1 MKTTKQIADGL
12 RVSKQQV
19 YRYIKKHCI
28 NEALQENGV
37 KYYDETAE
45 SLIAQGFSQ
54 NTASSEVL
62 QKHINEAPTETAIE
76 AVISM
81 LQKELDAKNKQIADQ
96 AELLKAKDKQ
106 IENLTSSIDNLT
118 TSLQAEQA
126 LHGGT
131 MKQLVAPEE
140 VSEPADVVID
150 VEPEQKKRGFFSL
163 FKKIRS
169 NQ

>member
-12 RVSKQQV
+12 GVSKQQV

-28 NEALQENGV
+28 NEAHQENGV

-54 NTASSEVL
+54 NTASSEAV
-62 QKHINEAPTETAIE
+62 QKHINDTVID
-76 AVISM
+76 AVVAM

-96 AELLKAKDKQ
+96 AEQLKAKDEQ
-106 IENLTSSIDNLT
+106 IKNLTSSIDNLT

-131 MKQLVAPEE
+131 MKQIVAPEE
-140 VSEPADVVID
+140 VSKPTDVVIEA
-150 VEPEQKKRGFFSL
+150 EPEQKKRGFFSL
-163 FKKIRS
+163 FKKNKELR
-169 NQ
+169 

>member
-12 RVSKQQV
+12 GVSKQQV

-28 NEALQENGV
+28 NEAHQENGV
-37 KYYDETAE
+37 KYYDEAAE

-54 NTASSEVL
+54 NAASSETE
-62 QKHINEAPTETAIE
+62 QKHINDTAIE

-96 AELLKAKDKQ
+96 AEQLKAKDEQ
-106 IENLTSSIDNLT
+106 IKNLTSSIDNLT

-140 VSEPADVVID
+140 ASEPADVVIEA
-150 VEPEQKKRGFFSL
+150 EPEQKRGLFDFL
-163 FKKIRS
+163 FKK
-169 NQ
+169 NKK